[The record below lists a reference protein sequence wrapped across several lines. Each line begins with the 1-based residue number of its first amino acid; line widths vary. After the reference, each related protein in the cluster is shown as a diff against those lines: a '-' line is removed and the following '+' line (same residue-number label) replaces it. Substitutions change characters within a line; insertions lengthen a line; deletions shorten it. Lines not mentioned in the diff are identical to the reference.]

1 MYIIPNSNEKP
12 FPMSVASNLPSMLRS
27 FSWLWLVIILLAIAL
42 VSKAPPEEEFGDD
55 DQSCHT
61 MDDGDLS
68 INQHQPFELG
78 VDLGPQDSASKQRRA
93 EGIELVGEPAHQHSK
108 R

>member
-1 MYIIPNSNEKP
+1 MYI
-12 FPMSVASNLPSMLRS
+12 ASNLPSMLRS
-27 FSWLWLVIILLAIAL
+27 FSFLWLFIILLSIIL

-68 INQHQPFELG
+68 VNHDKPFELG
-78 VDLGPQDSASKQRRA
+78 IDLSP
-93 EGIELVGEPAHQHSK
+93 
-108 R
+108 